1 MSTEEETEEKLL
13 EGSNSANKN
22 LIALSAKVGAAQK
35 SQVSQSDAKVF
46 RRSLSSKLKIWMAP
60 PKERRVFAQDSDG
73 TDSQFLNPKAF
84 HLRPWSSAEEAAEW
98 GNWASTSLLVKNCA
112 SRHFK
117 QNLLERCKEPSLHF
131 HHNSKKETVVV
142 HFHI

>member
-60 PKERRVFAQDSDG
+60 PKERRVFAQDSDAP
-73 TDSQFLNPKAF
+73 DIFSQRTSTAGPSDEPK
-84 HLRPWSSAEEAAEW
+84 RT
-98 GNWASTSLLVKNCA
+98 GK
-112 SRHFK
+112 RY
-117 QNLLERCKEPSLHF
+117 R
-131 HHNSKKETVVV
+131 
-142 HFHI
+142 